1 MTGFASKTVTLALD
15 THEKA
20 HLTISLKSLN
30 SRFFEATCKLHY
42 QLNSLETEFLKILKN
57 TLHRGHIYLIIHM
70 DNQNLFKGAVEPSIK
85 TIDGYIKAIDTIKQ
99 KFGVQGTLS
108 VADLLQLPNVFSIEE
123 IDIDEKSKQLVINT
137 VVELTRNLVT
147 IQEKEGN
154 VLKKDL
160 EQRVAIMHK
169 EIETIEQASNALMAT
184 QKEKVHSTFKELEAD
199 ESKLAEMQKSNAYM
213 LLDKMDIHEE
223 IVRFK
228 SHLKSL
234 SSQLDSS
241 DVEKGKRLDFTLQE
255 LGREI
260 NTIAAKCSDATIG
273 ALAINVKVEL
283 EKAREQ
289 TQNIV

>member
-1 MTGFASKTVTLALD
+1 MTGFASKTVTLTLE

-57 TLHRGHIYLIIHM
+57 ALHRGHVYLIIHM

-85 TIDGYIKAIDTIKQ
+85 TIDGYVKAIDVIKQ
-99 KFGVQGTLS
+99 QFGIQGSLS
-108 VADLLQLPNVFSIEE
+108 VADLLLLPNVFSIEE
-123 IDIDEKSKQLVINT
+123 IDIDEQSKQLVLKT
-137 VVELTRNLVT
+137 VNELAGDLVLM
-147 IQEKEGN
+147 QEKEGQA
-154 VLKKDL
+154 LKKDL
-160 EQRVAIMHK
+160 EQRIAIMHK
-169 EIETIEQASNALMAT
+169 EIEAIEHASNVLMAT
-184 QKEKVHSTFKELEAD
+184 QKEKVHNTFKELESD
-199 ESKLAEMQKSNAYM
+199 ESKVAEMQKSAAYT

-234 SSQLDSS
+234 SNQLDSA

-255 LGREI
+255 LAREI